1 MNRAAGTEAAVAL
14 LRLLPT
20 EMVRRILALMPPND
34 AARLQS
40 ALDQAPKEL
49 TPEAERAALQLF
61 FQRRR
66 PTTPTSISPP
76 ALAPNSLA
84 EPTES
89 ARAEAPATT
98 SSPNSVSANAA
109 DAAPSA
115 AREQERT
122 RSGLQQADTALLA
135 RALEDEQPGTI
146 ALVLSRLEPDAAAA
160 VVQRLSS
167 ATRAAV
173 AKRLCQPVA
182 VDHALA
188 EQMILAVLNKMER
201 LASVPPVPTAA
212 EKQKQVAAL
221 LRKLG
226 RKERTDLLA
235 AIAESDP
242 AAVEEIRRSMYGYE
256 DLARV
261 PERQL
266 QSLLTQVDVKTL
278 AVALK
283 GSPDSLAERV
293 LRNLPNRSRQAL
305 SDEISL
311 LASVPKSAIEEAQ
324 NSIADLLR
332 QFEEQGKITFDG

>member
-1 MNRAAGTEAAVAL
+1 MNGTAGTEAAVAL

-20 EMVRRILALMPPND
+20 EMVRRILALMPPAD
-34 AARLQS
+34 SARLQT
-40 ALDQAPKEL
+40 ALDQSPREFS
-49 TPEAERAALQLF
+49 PEAERAALQWF

-66 PTTPTSISPP
+66 PMPPAPPVTSPP
-76 ALAPNSLA
+76 AQASAAESLAP
-84 EPTES
+84 
-89 ARAEAPATT
+89 
-98 SSPNSVSANAA
+98 SSGEGV
-109 DAAPSA
+109 APSA
-115 AREQERT
+115 SSKPSPSPTRDDAKSSPPERDPVASSL
-122 RSGLQQADTALLA
+122 RQADSALLA

-146 ALVLSRLEPDAAAA
+146 ALVLSRLDTDGAAA
-160 VVQRLSS
+160 VVQRLSA
-167 ATRAAV
+167 ATRTAV

-182 VDHALA
+182 VDPALA
-188 EQMILAVLNKMER
+188 DQMILAVMNKMER
-201 LASVPPVPTAA
+201 LACVPPVPTPA
-212 EKQKQVAAL
+212 ERQRQMAAL
-221 LRKLG
+221 FRKLG

-235 AIAESDP
+235 AIAEVDP
-242 AAVEEIRRSMYGYE
+242 TAVEEIRRAMYGYQ

-324 NSIADLLR
+324 NSIADLVR
-332 QFEEQGKITFDG
+332 QFEEQGKITFDE